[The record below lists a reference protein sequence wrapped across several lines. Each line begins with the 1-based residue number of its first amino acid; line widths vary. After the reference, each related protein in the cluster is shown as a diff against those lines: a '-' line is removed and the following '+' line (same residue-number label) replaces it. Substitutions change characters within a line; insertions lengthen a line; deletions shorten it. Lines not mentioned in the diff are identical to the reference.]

1 VFRPEAGLLLLAG
14 ELGYGFQAVDL
25 LQLHGLLTLLS
36 VPPLLLGGGVPGGD
50 RPHPARRRVKTT
62 KRIPSQAY
70 TGAYTGGGHDRRD
83 PRGPGLGAGDRARL
97 EASLRRRLARAEE
110 AQLVRS
116 PVAGRVAEVKVR
128 DLRPG
133 EVVVEVVVQE

>member
-1 VFRPEAGLLLLAG
+1 VIAR
-14 ELGYGFQAVDL
+14 
-25 LQLHGLLTLLS
+25 TL
-36 VPPLLLGGGVPGGD
+36 P
-50 RPHPARRRVKTT
+50 RRRVKTT

-83 PRGPGLGAGDRARL
+83 PPGRGRPHRQPPPGLRGGGGPPRGPGLGAGDRARL
-97 EASLRRRLARAEE
+97 EASLREARLAEERLRRRLARAEE

-133 EVVVEVVVQE
+133 EVVVEVVVVAAAGERGPQER

>member
-1 VFRPEAGLLLLAG
+1 MASRLWTFFSFMALPLFRYRRFSPRVASR
-14 ELGYGFQAVDL
+14 AVMTR
-25 LQLHGLLTLLS
+25 TL
-36 VPPLLLGGGVPGGD
+36 P
-50 RPHPARRRVKTT
+50 RRRVETT

-70 TGAYTGGGHDRRD
+70 TGAYTGGGHYRRD
-83 PRGPGLGAGDRARL
+83 PRGPGLCAGDRARL
-97 EASLRRRLARAEE
+97 EASLREARLAEERLRRRLARAEE

-133 EVVVEVVVQE
+133 EVVVEVVVVQD